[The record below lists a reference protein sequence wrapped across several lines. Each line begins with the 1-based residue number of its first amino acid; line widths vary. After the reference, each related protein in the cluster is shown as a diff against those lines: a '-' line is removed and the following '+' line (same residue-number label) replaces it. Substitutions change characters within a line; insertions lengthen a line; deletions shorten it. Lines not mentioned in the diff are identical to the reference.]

1 MSAFTAT
8 GSRYQKIM
16 GTRGEIAADMSEK
29 TIKVTP
35 FGKET
40 EVIDVSKLAVDF
52 SGHAG
57 GDNRMVEEF
66 VDLIAEAKEPANAIT
81 SVERSVESHY
91 CAIAAEQSRLAGGKV
106 INLDQL
112 RK

>member
-1 MSAFTAT
+1 
-8 GSRYQKIM
+8 M
-16 GTRGEIAADMSEK
+16 GTKGEVVADMSEK

-40 EVIDVSKLAVDF
+40 EVIDVSKLATDF

-66 VDLIAEAKEPANAIT
+66 IDMIAEGKEPTNKIT

-91 CAIAAEQSRLAGGKV
+91 CAMAAEKSRLADGAV
-106 INLDQL
+106 IDLDTL